1 MNIDEYSQLIKDEF
15 FYLFE
20 EYGFKLVYI
29 REHQNRFTVFRIGL
43 QSNAC
48 KILFVRE
55 QGAGVPFMGPL
66 SAPFENEV
74 DEQWV
79 SLIGLLSYILRIDFD
94 WSFLNTTPQ
103 SKRIQ
108 ASLSFS
114 SKQFKPH
121 CRQMIEMFSSQ
132 ENVAKWRPVY
142 KLYIKEKI
150 RQS

>member
-1 MNIDEYSQLIKDEF
+1 
-15 FYLFE
+15 
-20 EYGFKLVYI
+20 
-29 REHQNRFTVFRIGL
+29 
-43 QSNAC
+43 
-48 KILFVRE
+48 
-55 QGAGVPFMGPL
+55 MGPL

-103 SKRIQ
+103 RKRIQ